1 MEGIPRDWYRKEHLD
16 VQRPT
21 FYEVPDGGFVVLRM
35 AYGVSADVELLA
47 VKVESF
53 ETVYLCAAPS
63 PAPKGIRYFAIR
75 IMEEWDIESPQRYHF
90 VYSDKSAKD
99 SLDLLRATFPVRNPF
114 KPPNMDAMFLS
125 ESLAED
131 VERVEGGEPADMEI
145 DKGASVAMT
154 LSRLGCIV

>member
-1 MEGIPRDWYRKEHLD
+1 LYIRAQHAIGGIVKVPALNEKADMEGIPRDWYRKEHLD

-21 FYEVPDGGFVVLRM
+21 FYEVSDGGFVVLRM

-114 KPPNMDAMFLS
+114 KPPNMDALFLS
-125 ESLAED
+125 ES
-131 VERVEGGEPADMEI
+131 P
-145 DKGASVAMT
+145 
-154 LSRLGCIV
+154 SRRCRAGRGW